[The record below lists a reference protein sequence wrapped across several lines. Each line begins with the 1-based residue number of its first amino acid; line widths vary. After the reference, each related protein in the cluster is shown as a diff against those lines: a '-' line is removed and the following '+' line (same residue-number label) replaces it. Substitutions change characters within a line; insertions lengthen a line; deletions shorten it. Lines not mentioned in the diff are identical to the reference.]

1 MRALADEVRVDATD
15 AESRVS
21 QSIVVRLWLEGP
33 EPVEK
38 RAIWR
43 GRITHVPSGE
53 ECTVDSLA
61 GIAYVCAIHLR
72 AVNALLRWYERLW
85 VHLMNVKR

>member
-1 MRALADEVRVDATD
+1 MEATD

-21 QSIVVRLWLEGP
+21 QSIVVRLWLESP
-33 EPVEK
+33 EPAEQ

-53 ECTVDSLA
+53 ERTVDSLA
-61 GIAYVCAIHLR
+61 GIAYVCATHLL

-85 VHLMNVKR
+85 VRVMSVKR